1 MLSELG
7 ITDYIM
13 NAPRVDIWSQNKE
26 GIFSSLG
33 YSALFLI
40 GAYLGNKMNS
50 PKKKVSEWNNLCVL
64 LALFG
69 VFTWILASISNQ
81 YLQPFSRR
89 MVNFSY
95 CMAILHLC
103 SLGLAGFLAIDLVT
117 KPVPNLVLTS
127 LNKNGLAMFLL
138 ANICTGLVNL
148 LIPTLYVGNFMAF
161 CILFCYLF
169 FVCTVAFVL
178 DVKQITLKF
187 W

>member
-1 MLSELG
+1 MLSNLG
-7 ITDYIM
+7 VADYIL
-13 NAPRVDIWSQNKE
+13 NAPRLNFFSQNKE
-26 GIFSSLG
+26 GIISSLG
-33 YSALFLI
+33 YSSLFLI
-40 GAYLGNKMNS
+40 GAYLGNKLLA
-50 PKKKVSEWNNLCVL
+50 PKKKLSDWNNLCIL
-64 LALFG
+64 LAILG
-69 VFTWILASISNQ
+69 VGSWVLANASNQ

-117 KPVPNLVLTS
+117 KPVPNSVLSS

-138 ANICTGLVNL
+138 ANISTGLVNL
-148 LIPTLYVGNFMAF
+148 LIPTLYIGDFMAF